1 MNALKAS
8 WFLGSESKRSSHFE
22 KREVSRVWSSDASL
36 SERLAKLGALS
47 RMESNFSVSRA
58 GCCLDAAEP
67 MLSMSRGRSRWRY
80 RQFKEND
87 ESLIAGDI
95 YIYIFLEINIHK
107 NYILTSRE
115 STFCSFFL
123 DLQVPGTV

>member
-1 MNALKAS
+1 M
-8 WFLGSESKRSSHFE
+8 
-22 KREVSRVWSSDASL
+22 WSSDASL

-67 MLSMSRGRSRWRY
+67 MLSRSRCLSRWRY

-95 YIYIFLEINIHK
+95 YIYISFPEIFTKI
-107 NYILTSRE
+107 TSLFRV
-115 STFCSFFL
+115 SQLFAPFS
-123 DLQVPGTV
+123 